1 LVVLPFP
8 SALVA
13 GSPGQRAAT
22 ELLYVGTAAVSS
34 LVLALMRVV
43 IRRHPEIRDSAE
55 SPDLVRAFA
64 MAGVF
69 ALAPAVM
76 LLGYGRLLLLA
87 LPDRLVPLS
96 HGRSEAERRQR
107 RGVSGSSVASS
118 SPLSARKVARVG
130 LSPASRA
137 CLRATDTR

>member
-1 LVVLPFP
+1 
-8 SALVA
+8 
-13 GSPGQRAAT
+13 
-22 ELLYVGTAAVSS
+22 
-34 LVLALMRVV
+34 MRVV

-69 ALAPAVM
+69 ALALAVK

-87 LPDRLVPLS
+87 LPDRLVPLW
-96 HGRSEAERRQR
+96 HGRSEGERQR
-107 RGVSGSSVASS
+107 PGVSGSSVASS